1 MYGFDNRYRLIGH
14 IWKWKDNMA
23 DWNLSFDYVACFLLL
38 LIVIWYLS
46 EKIIPLKSHKAFFC
60 LVAVIFVATATEI
73 AATLMARLFPAFS
86 YKIFFFVLSIQGLA
100 INLVPMALAYY
111 IFFLVHMDMGRKKS
125 VKYLFV
131 AGLAADVVVIVVN
144 FFTEWA
150 FTFENGRYQNGYGGL
165 ILYGIDAVMIII
177 SLVLIVRHATNFVFL
192 RTPAL
197 LFNVVCGIVCCLIQ
211 LFLYVPML
219 NLSLA
224 LLCLMFYYYLQNPGT
239 VTEPVTRQFNR
250 MFMGEY
256 LYGKFSEGKDFG
268 VIAVAMDDFKFI
280 NKTYGVENGDNLLFQ
295 VGSFLDTLKAN
306 TTVFRFGSDQF
317 CVAVT
322 KNLENIGNLAETIQA
337 RFKHPWYSESQ
348 VGIMMSAS
356 LCCIECPRDAAT
368 YGELV
373 EVLDYSMS
381 MVKKTNKG
389 KVMFA
394 NDINLDR
401 VKQDKTV
408 EKAVKQAMDRDE
420 LLVYYQP
427 IYSVNKGVYNSAE
440 ALVRMH
446 DEELGW
452 VSPEIFIP
460 IAEKNGLIIE
470 MGEMILNKVCSF
482 IHDYK
487 LSETSIEYIEV
498 NTSPVQLM
506 QHDFSDRV
514 KDILEKYDVSPEQ
527 INIEI
532 TETATLTS
540 SSVVTGNIKKLV
552 DYGIS
557 FSLDDYGSGYANIDY
572 INHMPFKIIKLDKYF
587 IWDSFKND
595 KAGITL
601 EYTIGML
608 NALQL
613 YIVAEGV
620 ETEEMRDY
628 LVNIGCHYMQ
638 GWYYSKAI
646 ADTEFMELIADR

>member
-1 MYGFDNRYRLIGH
+1 
-14 IWKWKDNMA
+14 MA
-23 DWNLSFDYVACFLLL
+23 DWNMSFDYAACFLLL

-46 EKIIPLKSHKAFFC
+46 EKSIPLKSHKVFLC
-60 LVAVIFVATATEI
+60 LVATIFVATATEI

-86 YKIFFFVLSIQGLA
+86 YKIFFLVLNIQGFA
-100 INLVPMALAYY
+100 INLVPMAFAYY
-111 IFFLVHMDMGRKKS
+111 ILLLSHMDMERKKS
-125 VKYLFV
+125 VKYLF
-131 AGLAADVVVIVVN
+131 AAALAVDAVVVAVN
-144 FFTEWA
+144 FFTKWA
-150 FTFENGRYQNGYGGL
+150 FTYEDGRYQNGYGSL
-165 ILYGIDAVMIII
+165 ILYGIDAMMILI
-177 SLVLIVRHATNFVFL
+177 SLVLVIRHATNFVFL

-197 LFNVVCGIVCCLIQ
+197 LFNVVCGIVCCIVQ

-219 NLSLA
+219 NFSLA
-224 LLCLMFYYYLQNPGT
+224 SLCLTFYYYLQNPGT

-250 MFMGEY
+250 KFMGEY
-256 LYGKFSEGKDFG
+256 LHGKFSEGKKFG

-295 VGSFLDTLKAN
+295 VGSFLDTLKAG

-317 CVAVT
+317 CVIVT
-322 KNLENIGNLAETIQA
+322 KNLENIGSLAETIQA

-356 LCCIECPRDAAT
+356 LCCIECPRDAGT
-368 YGELV
+368 YGELI

-381 MVKKTNKG
+381 MAKKTSKG
-389 KVMFA
+389 KITLA

-401 VKQDKTV
+401 IKQDKAV

-420 LLVYYQP
+420 LQVYYQP
-427 IYSVNKGVYNSAE
+427 IFSVNKGVYNSAE

-487 LSETSIEYIEV
+487 LSETPIEYIEV
-498 NTSPVQLM
+498 NISPVQLI
-506 QHDFSDRV
+506 QHDFADRV
-514 KDILEKYDVSPEQ
+514 KCILEKYEVSPEQ
-527 INIEI
+527 INMEI

-540 SSVVTGNIKKLV
+540 SAVVTNNIKKLV

-557 FSLDDYGSGYANIDY
+557 FSLDDYGSGYANIEY
-572 INHMPFKIIKLDKYF
+572 INHMPFKIIKLDKYI

-620 ETEEMRDY
+620 ETEEMRDH
-628 LVNIGCHYMQ
+628 LVDIGCHYMQ

-646 ADTEFMELIADR
+646 ADTEFMELIANQG